1 MFGCEPGDSI
11 ITMHKQNNYK
21 QNLAEKRMA
30 KRGQTALFII
40 IALIIVVVIILVFLF
55 RPQINS
61 IIRGEVAPSS
71 FISSCVDSELR
82 NGVELLSKQGGYSD
96 PEGYRLYNGEKVKYL
111 CYTSQYY
118 LPCYVQQPFIKRHV
132 ELELKEMIQQK
143 TDECVQQLKSE
154 YEKRG
159 YSVTGVSEAEV
170 DVQII
175 PKKIMVIVNAPM
187 TVSKETTQTFDK
199 FQIEVPSQLY
209 NLLAIA
215 TSITSYEAVYGNT
228 ETLIFIRYYPNLGI
242 DKTKLEDG
250 TTIYTVSDAVTKEKF
265 TFASRSLAWP
275 AGYGLT
281 T

>member
-1 MFGCEPGDSI
+1 MI
-11 ITMHKQNNYK
+11 HKQNNYK
-21 QNLAEKRMA
+21 QNLAENGMA

-40 IALIIVVVIILVFLF
+40 VAIIIVVGIILIFLF
-55 RPQINS
+55 RQEIS
-61 IIRGEVAPSS
+61 VILGGEVAPSD
-71 FISSCVDSELR
+71 FISSCVNSELR
-82 NGVELLSKQGGYSD
+82 NGVELLSKQGGYSE
-96 PEGYRLYNGEKVKYL
+96 PEGYRLYMGEKVKYL

-132 ELELKEMIQQK
+132 EQELTTMIQQK
-143 TDECVQQLKSE
+143 TNECVGQLKSE

-159 YSVTGVSEAEV
+159 YSVTGVSEANV

-175 PKKIMVIVNAPM
+175 PKKIMITVNAPM

-199 FQIEVPSQLY
+199 FEVEMPSQLY

-215 TSITSYEAVYGNT
+215 TSITSYEATYGNT
-228 ETLIFIRYYPNLGI
+228 ETLIFIKYYPNLGI

-250 TTIYTVSDAVTKEKF
+250 TTIYSVSDAVTKEKF